1 MKYFIGYLI
10 IISIITFIVYGFDK
24 LMAKMNKS
32 RIRETTLLTLSIIGG
47 SFGGFL
53 AMLIFNHKTKV
64 NRFII
69 VNLLMIVL
77 YIFLVYYFKEFVWN

>member
-53 AMLIFNHKTKV
+53 AMLLFNHKTKV

>member
-10 IISIITFIVYGFDK
+10 IISIITFIIYGFDK
-24 LMAKMNKS
+24 LMAKMKKS

-47 SFGGFL
+47 AFGGFL
-53 AMLIFNHKTKV
+53 AMLLFSHKTRV

-69 VNLLMIVL
+69 VNLFMIVL